1 MKVEIFR
8 LAGSPISIEVT
19 DGATVKDVLEAPGG
33 GKALGMEEHSLLDA
47 ALELYGS
54 IERLGSFRVN
64 GAPADLSTPVSE
76 GATLLIIPKVEGGQ
90 A

>member
-33 GKALGMEEHSLLDA
+33 GKALGMEEHSLFDA

-54 IERLGSFRVN
+54 IDRLGSFRVN

-90 A
+90 G